1 VIWVMLVGC
10 PDSGCQSTAHVVCC
24 AAGTRSSAEL
34 GCDSSALQLQCREQ
48 EHMGSTLHPCDTH
61 DPLTTAWCLLQ
72 FVDDTIAGLFSWCG
86 PMEALLAGLRDKV
99 YNAAA
104 TSNSDTTTATT
115 STEPGPGP
123 SSSSSSSLGADTSK
137 KGRLTGTVTIPRPFK
152 LSQPAPKPLPQE
164 PAPSPPPPRKPPP
177 PRRTGPTREQ
187 QQLEA
192 RLAAERAARRA
203 AAAA

>member
-1 VIWVMLVGC
+1 M
-10 PDSGCQSTAHVVCC
+10 
-24 AAGTRSSAEL
+24 TRNR
-34 GCDSSALQLQCREQ
+34 C
-48 EHMGSTLHPCDTH
+48 TH
-61 DPLTTAWCLLQ
+61 DRLKQRQQPCLLQ
-72 FVDDTIAGLFSWCG
+72 FVDDTIAALFAWRG

-104 TSNSDTTTATT
+104 TST
-115 STEPGPGP
+115 SADSNAEAEAGP
-123 SSSSSSSLGADTSK
+123 STSSCLGADSSK
-137 KGRLTGTVTIPRPFK
+137 KARLTGTVTIPRPFK
-152 LSQPAPKPLPQE
+152 LSQPAPKALPQE

-177 PRRTGPTREQ
+177 PRHTGPTREQ